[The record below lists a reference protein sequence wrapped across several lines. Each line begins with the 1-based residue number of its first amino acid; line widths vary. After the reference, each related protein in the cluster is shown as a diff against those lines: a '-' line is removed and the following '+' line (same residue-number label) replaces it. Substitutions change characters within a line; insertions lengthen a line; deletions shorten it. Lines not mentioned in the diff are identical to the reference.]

1 MSGMC
6 EFDQNVCRALDNN
19 FLQTALDRA
28 TLAFKNLRL
37 NAIKDLPDFQ
47 SLREH
52 ARDAK
57 NRALTDL
64 PKYLSQLESSVQDR
78 GGKVIWAENGDQV
91 IEYILALA
99 REKGAKRV
107 VKGKSMTIEEIHLN
121 PKLEEAGI
129 EVFETDLGEY
139 IIQLLGER
147 PSHIIGPAIH
157 KTKEEVGRLFQERLG
172 IAYSDI
178 PAELTRAVRGELR
191 TRFLTADMGITGVN
205 FAVAQSGTLVL
216 LENEGNIRMS
226 TTLPKVHVAV
236 MGLEKVVAD
245 LEDLSCLLRVL
256 PVSAVG
262 QRAPSYVSFLTGPG
276 RRDGVGPE
284 ELHLIIMD
292 GFRSRALADP
302 VYRQVLR
309 CLRCGA
315 CLNFCP
321 VYRRIGGHCYP
332 WVYSGP
338 IGIALT
344 AAAQGPEAA
353 KDIASASTLCKTCA
367 QVCPVMIDLPGL
379 ILETRRRLASGNSLA
394 DQGLEWFARGLA
406 TPFGFDLAER
416 AVGLM
421 LNASTDSEGR
431 AKHGPDLLKRM
442 GCGRQIPQP
451 APEPFHRSSV
461 KGDDQ

>member
-1 MSGMC
+1 MSGRC
-6 EFDQNVCRALDNN
+6 EFDQDVCRALDNN

-28 TLAFKNLRL
+28 TQGFKNLRI
-37 NAIKDLPDFQ
+37 NAINDIPEFQ
-47 SLREH
+47 TLRQK

-57 NRALTDL
+57 NRVLSDL
-64 PKYLSQLESSVQDR
+64 PKYLSQLEAAVHDR

-91 IEYILALA
+91 TEYILALA
-99 REKGAKRV
+99 REKGARTV

-121 PKLEEAGI
+121 PKMEQAGL

-172 IAYSDI
+172 ISYTDI
-178 PAELTRAVRGELR
+178 PAELTKAVRGELR
-191 TRFLTADMGITGVN
+191 NRFLNADMGITGAN
-205 FAVAQSGTLVL
+205 FAVAKTGTVVL

-245 LEDLSCLLRVL
+245 LEDLEYLLRVL
-256 PVSAVG
+256 PVSAAG
-262 QRAPSYVSFLTGPG
+262 QRTSSYVSFLTGPG
-276 RRDGVGPE
+276 RKDGVGPE
-284 ELHLIIMD
+284 EMHLIIMD
-292 GFRSRALADP
+292 GYRTKALADP

-309 CLRCGA
+309 CLRCGS

-321 VYRRIGGHCYP
+321 VYRRIGGHSYP
-332 WVYSGP
+332 WVYAGP

-353 KDIASASTLCKTCA
+353 RDIASASTLCKACGE
-367 QVCPVMIDLPGL
+367 VCPVMIDLPGL
-379 ILETRRRLASGNSLA
+379 VLETRRRLAQKGSLA
-394 DQGLEWFARGLA
+394 DQGLDWLSKGLA

-416 AVGLM
+416 AAGLM
-421 LNASTDSEGR
+421 FGAATDNDGR
-431 AKHGPDLLKRM
+431 IRRGPDILKRFGQNRRM
-442 GCGRQIPQP
+442 
-451 APEPFHRSSV
+451 PEPVTPYHRAV
-461 KGDDQ
+461 NKGDDE